1 MKNYNYSPKQQ
12 GISIVE
18 LLVALAVGMVLIAGI
33 MQVFLASKN
42 TYAVNQAMSTV
53 QENGRFAL
61 EFIARSARQ
70 AGYVDP
76 NNKVSRPFAV
86 IPEVA
91 KCSQES
97 LPSKACTKN
106 GDALK
111 SDIVSFAFQPPIN
124 QAGARV
130 DCIGDTKEV
139 DTNDKIVINRFL
151 IADEDTAQAT
161 LSCQRM
167 VLNKNLNFIDTA
179 GSYEKASL
187 VEGVDKV
194 QIQYGVSTNGDS
206 HSVNKYINADKVD
219 KWDEVLAVRIGVI
232 ANSGSDLN
240 PAPVAKEFYLF
251 DTGPYT
257 FPNDRKLRQVF
268 TTTVHIRNRK

>member
-1 MKNYNYSPKQQ
+1 MKNYNLSTQQQ

-86 IPEVA
+86 IPETN
-91 KCSQES
+91 KCS
-97 LPSKACTKN
+97 LASKVCSQN

-111 SDIVSFAFQPPIN
+111 SDIVSFAFQPPVN

-130 DCIGDTKEV
+130 DCIGDES
-139 DTNDKIVINRFL
+139 DEIVIHRFL
-151 IADEDTAQAT
+151 ITGEDTDQAT
-161 LSCQRM
+161 LSCQRWR
-167 VLNKNLNFIDTA
+167 LNKNLTLSEDPNDFA
-179 GSYEKASL
+179 KADL
-187 VEGVDKV
+187 VEGIDKI
-194 QIQYGVSTNGDS
+194 QIQYGVSTSGDS
-206 HSVNKYINADKVD
+206 YSVNKYVNADKVD

-268 TTTVHIRNRK
+268 TTTVHIRNRR

>member
-1 MKNYNYSPKQQ
+1 MKNYNLSPKQQ

-86 IPEVA
+86 IPEAA
-91 KCSQES
+91 KCS
-97 LPSKACTKN
+97 LASKACSQN

-124 QAGARV
+124 QTGARV
-130 DCIGDTKEV
+130 DCIGDTKDV

-151 IADEDTAQAT
+151 ITGEDTDQAT
-161 LSCQRM
+161 LSCQRR
-167 VLNKNLNFIDTA
+167 VLNKNLALIDTA
-179 GSYEKASL
+179 GNFEEAAL
-187 VEGVDKV
+187 VEGIDKI
-194 QIQYGVSTNGDS
+194 QIQYGVSTSGDS
-206 HSVNKYINADKVD
+206 YSVNKYVNADKVD